1 MKAHL
6 RRVRISPKKVNVVAG
21 LVRGKNALEALDIL
35 KFTNKKA
42 ATFLYKALLSAVS
55 NAENN
60 DGKTKES
67 LFIKEIIINKGPVFK
82 RHVPSARGRA
92 LPLNKPTAH
101 ISIELTD
108 KQ

>member
-21 LVRGKNALEALDIL
+21 IIRGKNALEALDLL
-35 KFTNKKA
+35 KFTNKKGA
-42 ATFLYKALLSAVS
+42 VFLYKALLSAVS

-60 DGKTKES
+60 NGKTKKS
-67 LFIKEIIINKGPVFK
+67 LFIKEIVINKGPVFR

-92 LPLNKPTAH
+92 LPLSKPTAH
-101 ISIELTD
+101 ISIELID